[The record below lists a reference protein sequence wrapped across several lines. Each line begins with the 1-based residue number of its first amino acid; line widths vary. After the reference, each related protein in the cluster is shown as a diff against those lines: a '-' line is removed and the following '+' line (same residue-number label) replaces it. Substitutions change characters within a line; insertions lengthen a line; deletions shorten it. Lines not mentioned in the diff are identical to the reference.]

1 MAVRAPL
8 TKRETS
14 AEKKTSSE
22 ALLPAAKAKAKAKA
36 KIKAKAKATK
46 TEAGVL
52 LTKEVSDDDGGS
64 DTSQT
69 R

>member
-8 TKRETS
+8 TKREMS
-14 AEKKTSSE
+14 AEKKKTSK

-36 KIKAKAKATK
+36 KIKAKDKATK
-46 TEAGVL
+46 AKAGGL
-52 LTKEVSDDDGGS
+52 LTKEVSDDEGGS
-64 DTSQT
+64 DRSQT